1 MLASITTLDKCYEL
15 LELDPTASLDE
26 IKAKYR
32 NLARKF
38 HPDLNP
44 GDIQAHQHFIDL
56 SQAYQLLL
64 KQIHPQSPPNSA
76 TTAPTSQ
83 KNVVNSSVHQKNED
97 ELKWQLYYEL
107 QSLLKN
113 RQFLKAVVLIE
124 GLAQHIPQDSHI
136 CQWQG
141 IVYCQFG
148 YELIRRREFPK
159 ATIYL
164 KKALRIDPHNRQL
177 GEEVEQALILV
188 AQLS

>member
-1 MLASITTLDKCYEL
+1 MLASIITLDKCYEL
-15 LELDPTASLDE
+15 LELDRNASLDE
-26 IKAKYR
+26 IKANYR
-32 NLARKF
+32 KLARKF

-56 SQAYQLLL
+56 NQAYQLLL
-64 KQIHPQSPPNSA
+64 EQLQPQSPPNST
-76 TTAPTSQ
+76 TTAPTPQ
-83 KNVVNSSVHQKNED
+83 AEVATSSAHKNED

-124 GLAQHIPQDSHI
+124 GLAQHIPQDSDI
-136 CQWQG
+136 SQWQG

-164 KKALRIDPHNRQL
+164 KKALRVDPHNRQL
-177 GEEVEQALILV
+177 GEDVEQALSLV
-188 AQLS
+188 KQLS

>member
-1 MLASITTLDKCYEL
+1 MPVSITTLDKCYEL
-15 LELDPTASLDE
+15 LELDRNASLDE
-26 IKAKYR
+26 IKATYR
-32 NLARKF
+32 KLARKF

-44 GDIQAHQHFIDL
+44 GDIQAHQHFVDL
-56 SQAYQLLL
+56 NQAYQFLL
-64 KQIHPQSPPNSA
+64 KQTHPQSLLESA
-76 TTAPTSQ
+76 TTAPTP
-83 KNVVNSSVHQKNED
+83 VRKNED

-107 QSLLKN
+107 QSLLKK

-124 GLAQHIPQDSHI
+124 GLAQHIPQDSDI

-164 KKALRIDPHNRQL
+164 NKALRVDPHNRQL
-177 GEEVEQALILV
+177 CEEVEQALSLV
-188 AQLS
+188 TQLS

>member
-1 MLASITTLDKCYEL
+1 MLGSIITLDKCYQL
-15 LELDPTASLDE
+15 LELDRNASLDE
-26 IKAKYR
+26 IKANYR
-32 NLARKF
+32 KLARKF

-56 SQAYQLLL
+56 NQAYQLLL
-64 KQIHPQSPPNSA
+64 EQIDPQSQPNSA
-76 TTAPTSQ
+76 TTDSTP
-83 KNVVNSSVHQKNED
+83 VNPSARENED
-97 ELKWQLYYEL
+97 KLKWQLYYEL
-107 QSLLKN
+107 QSLLKK

-124 GLAQHIPQDSHI
+124 GLAQHIPQDSDI

-164 KKALRIDPHNRQL
+164 NKALRVDPHHRQL
-177 GEEVEQALILV
+177 SEEVEQALSLV
-188 AQLS
+188 KQLS

>member
-1 MLASITTLDKCYEL
+1 MLASITTLDKCYQL
-15 LELDPTASLDE
+15 LELDRNASLDE
-26 IKAKYR
+26 IKATYR
-32 NLARKF
+32 KLARKF

-56 SQAYQLLL
+56 NQAYQLLL
-64 KQIHPQSPPNSA
+64 KQADPQSPPNS
-76 TTAPTSQ
+76 TTTDSTLQTDVTPSAR
-83 KNVVNSSVHQKNED
+83 KNED

-124 GLAQHIPQDSHI
+124 GLAQHIPQDSDI

-164 KKALRIDPHNRQL
+164 NKALRVDPHNRQL
-177 GEEVEQALILV
+177 GEEVEQALSLV
-188 AQLS
+188 KQLS

>member
-15 LELDPTASLDE
+15 LELDRNASLDE
-26 IKAKYR
+26 IKATYR
-32 NLARKF
+32 KLARKF

-56 SQAYQLLL
+56 NQAYQFLL
-64 KQIHPQSPPNSA
+64 KQVHPQSPPKSA
-76 TTAPTSQ
+76 TTAPTPPTD
-83 KNVVNSSVHQKNED
+83 VANSSVHKNED

-107 QSLLKN
+107 QSLLKQ

-124 GLAQHIPQDSHI
+124 GLAQHIPQDSDI
-136 CQWQG
+136 SQWQG

-164 KKALRIDPHNRQL
+164 KKALRVDPHNRQL
-177 GEEVEQALILV
+177 GEEVEQALSLV
-188 AQLS
+188 TQLS

>member
-15 LELDPTASLDE
+15 LELDRNASLDE
-26 IKAKYR
+26 IKATYR
-32 NLARKF
+32 KLARKF

-56 SQAYQLLL
+56 NQAYQLLL

-76 TTAPTSQ
+76 TTAPIPQTD
-83 KNVVNSSVHQKNED
+83 VVVTPSARKNED

-107 QSLLKN
+107 QSLLKK

-148 YELIRRREFPK
+148 YELIRRRDFPK
-159 ATIYL
+159 AAIYL
-164 KKALRIDPHNRQL
+164 KKAVRVDPHNRQL
-177 GEEVEQALILV
+177 GEEVEQALSLV
-188 AQLS
+188 KQLS

>member
-15 LELDPTASLDE
+15 LELDRNASLDE
-26 IKAKYR
+26 IKATYR
-32 NLARKF
+32 MLARKF

-56 SQAYQLLL
+56 NHAYQLLL
-64 KQIHPQSPPNSA
+64 NQSHPQSAPKS
-76 TTAPTSQ
+76 APTAAT
-83 KNVVNSSVHQKNED
+83 NVVPGKNED

-107 QSLLKN
+107 QSLLKK

-124 GLAQHIPQDSHI
+124 GLAQHIPQDTHI

-141 IVYCQFG
+141 IVYSQFG

-164 KKALRIDPHNRQL
+164 HKALRVDPHNRQL
-177 GEEVEQALILV
+177 GEEVAQALSLV
-188 AQLS
+188 TQLR

>member
-15 LELDPTASLDE
+15 LELDRNASLDE
-26 IKAKYR
+26 IKATYR
-32 NLARKF
+32 KLARKF

-56 SQAYQLLL
+56 NHAYQLLL
-64 KQIHPQSPPNSA
+64 NQSPPQSPLKST
-76 TTAPTSQ
+76 TTAP
-83 KNVVNSSVHQKNED
+83 KDVVTPSARKNED

-107 QSLLKN
+107 QSLLKK

-124 GLAQHIPQDSHI
+124 GLAQQIPQDNHI

-141 IVYCQFG
+141 IVYCQFA

-164 KKALRIDPHNRQL
+164 HKALRVDPHNRQL
-177 GEEVEQALILV
+177 CEEVEQALSLV
-188 AQLS
+188 TQLS